1 MKCGEKCLRLYAVT
15 DRRWLGDSTLEQQVE
30 EALKGGATFVQ
41 LREKQLDK
49 KSFYRE
55 AVSLKKLCRKYG
67 VPFVIDD
74 DVELALE
81 SGADGVHIGQSDMAL
96 LDAREKL
103 GPEKMIGVSARTVE
117 EALEAERNGADYLGV
132 GAVFSTST
140 KPDAVDVSLETLR
153 KICESVSIPVVAIGG
168 IGTENLPKLAGT
180 GIAGVAVVSAL
191 FAAENSE
198 VRGKAAEAVR
208 GGCGRKR
215 GGRRMKKILTIAGS
229 DSSGGAGIQADIKT
243 DYGSRHVCHERDYGA
258 DGPKYYRSN
267 RDSGSSGGICGK
279 ADRRGNFR
287 IFVPMR

>member
-191 FAAENSE
+191 FAAENI
-198 VRGKAAEAVR
+198 RGVK
-208 GGCGRKR
+208 
-215 GGRRMKKILTIAGS
+215 
-229 DSSGGAGIQADIKT
+229 
-243 DYGSRHVCHERDYGA
+243 
-258 DGPKYYRSN
+258 
-267 RDSGSSGGICGK
+267 
-279 ADRRGNFR
+279 
-287 IFVPMR
+287 

>member
-1 MKCGEKCLRLYAVT
+1 MAWGFHPGAA
-15 DRRWLGDSTLEQQVE
+15 GE

-191 FAAENSE
+191 FAAENIRKSAEKLRRLSE
-198 VRGKAAEAVR
+198 EAA
-208 GGCGRKR
+208 
-215 GGRRMKKILTIAGS
+215 AGN
-229 DSSGGAGIQADIKT
+229 AGE
-243 DYGSRHVCHERDYGA
+243 GV
-258 DGPKYYRSN
+258 
-267 RDSGSSGGICGK
+267 
-279 ADRRGNFR
+279 
-287 IFVPMR
+287 

>member
-191 FAAENSE
+191 FAGENIRKSAEKLRRVSE
-198 VRGKAAEAVR
+198 EAA
-208 GGCGRKR
+208 
-215 GGRRMKKILTIAGS
+215 AGN
-229 DSSGGAGIQADIKT
+229 AGE
-243 DYGSRHVCHERDYGA
+243 GV
-258 DGPKYYRSN
+258 
-267 RDSGSSGGICGK
+267 
-279 ADRRGNFR
+279 
-287 IFVPMR
+287 

>member
-191 FAAENSE
+191 FAAENIRKSAEKLRRLSE
-198 VRGKAAEAVR
+198 EAAAGNAGEGVR
-208 GGCGRKR
+208 
-215 GGRRMKKILTIAGS
+215 
-229 DSSGGAGIQADIKT
+229 
-243 DYGSRHVCHERDYGA
+243 SR
-258 DGPKYYRSN
+258 
-267 RDSGSSGGICGK
+267 I
-279 ADRRGNFR
+279 
-287 IFVPMR
+287 

>member
-153 KICESVSIPVVAIGG
+153 KICESVSIPVLAIGG
-168 IGTENLPKLAGT
+168 IGTEHLPKLAGT

-191 FAAENSE
+191 FDAEIIRKSAEKLRRLSEEAA
-198 VRGKAAEAVR
+198 
-208 GGCGRKR
+208 
-215 GGRRMKKILTIAGS
+215 AGN
-229 DSSGGAGIQADIKT
+229 AGE
-243 DYGSRHVCHERDYGA
+243 GV
-258 DGPKYYRSN
+258 
-267 RDSGSSGGICGK
+267 
-279 ADRRGNFR
+279 
-287 IFVPMR
+287 

>member
-81 SGADGVHIGQSDMAL
+81 SGADGVHIGQSNMAL

-191 FAAENSE
+191 FAAENIRKSAEKLRRLSE
-198 VRGKAAEAVR
+198 EAA
-208 GGCGRKR
+208 
-215 GGRRMKKILTIAGS
+215 AGN
-229 DSSGGAGIQADIKT
+229 AGE
-243 DYGSRHVCHERDYGA
+243 GV
-258 DGPKYYRSN
+258 
-267 RDSGSSGGICGK
+267 
-279 ADRRGNFR
+279 
-287 IFVPMR
+287 

>member
-103 GPEKMIGVSARTVE
+103 GPEKMIGVSARTGE

-191 FAAENSE
+191 FAAENIRKSAEKLRRLSE
-198 VRGKAAEAVR
+198 EAA
-208 GGCGRKR
+208 
-215 GGRRMKKILTIAGS
+215 AGN
-229 DSSGGAGIQADIKT
+229 AGE
-243 DYGSRHVCHERDYGA
+243 GV
-258 DGPKYYRSN
+258 
-267 RDSGSSGGICGK
+267 
-279 ADRRGNFR
+279 
-287 IFVPMR
+287 

>member
-191 FAAENSE
+191 FAAENIRKSAEKLRRLSE
-198 VRGKAAEAVR
+198 EAA
-208 GGCGRKR
+208 
-215 GGRRMKKILTIAGS
+215 AGN
-229 DSSGGAGIQADIKT
+229 AGE
-243 DYGSRHVCHERDYGA
+243 GV
-258 DGPKYYRSN
+258 
-267 RDSGSSGGICGK
+267 
-279 ADRRGNFR
+279 
-287 IFVPMR
+287 